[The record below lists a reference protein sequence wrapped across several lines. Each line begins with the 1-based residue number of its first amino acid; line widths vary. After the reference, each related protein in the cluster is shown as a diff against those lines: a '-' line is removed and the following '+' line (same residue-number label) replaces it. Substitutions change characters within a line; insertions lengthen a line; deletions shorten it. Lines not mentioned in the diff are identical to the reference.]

1 MFAPIALPAGI
12 RDSVRNE
19 AISIDLSMSCNGDLA
34 TATFR
39 AYELVCVTGR
49 RFYSIVQIIVAL
61 RIKSMDN
68 FNGRARGDYA

>member
-1 MFAPIALPAGI
+1 MFAPITLPAGI

-49 RFYSIVQIIVAL
+49 RF
-61 RIKSMDN
+61 
-68 FNGRARGDYA
+68 